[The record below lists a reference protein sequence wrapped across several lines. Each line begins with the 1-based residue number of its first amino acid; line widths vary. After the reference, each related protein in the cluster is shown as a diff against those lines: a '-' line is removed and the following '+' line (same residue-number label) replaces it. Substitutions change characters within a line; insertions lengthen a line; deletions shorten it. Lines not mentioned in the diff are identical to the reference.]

1 MKKIKNLLVLSLVT
15 LGLTGCTL
23 TQKANPTT
31 NTNNT
36 TVTNVDT
43 TTNNPITTT
52 GTNPISTNTV
62 TTPTSSTNVIVPTL
76 TNVEPITTTG
86 TTPVTTTTGVTPTTN
101 TGYTTPTNNTGSN
114 PTSSES
120 HEAFSKTYTGY
131 YEKMNGHLST
141 VSDFKSTLNS
151 IISAN
156 LISSNYSKAW
166 DILEEADAV
175 DDENIECLYTGKKIG
190 KNDHGGNVG
199 QWNRE
204 HVWAKSHGFGNAT
217 SNYAYYDCHHLHATE
232 VSINSDRGNMPFDDI
247 TSSSYSSDSYGNK
260 WDGSAF
266 EPRDEVKGDVAR
278 SMFYMVVRYESS
290 PDLELEDKRTSTT
303 STAATLGK
311 LSTLI
316 KWAYEDPVSEFEI
329 RRNNVVY
336 SYQNNRNP
344 FIDNPEYLYYLYPQE
359 SEAYGVNLY
368 NLADYVNGSAVTP
381 IPGPTP
387 TTPTTPTTVPTTP
400 TTTPTTTTTNTNT
413 TPVINPG
420 ETVTATATS
429 PNTRAQMDGSNQAS
443 ALGLPSVFSA
453 VGYNNG
459 NSNNV
464 GLYDNIRIYAG
475 NTLNISV
482 DSKYIITSIKI
493 VIDQGGTN
501 LEVSNSSSVISLS
514 NEVYI
519 INDNT
524 FTLKNSAS
532 SGQVRLASIEVTYG
546 LK

>member
-1 MKKIKNLLVLSLVT
+1 MKKFKNLLVLSLVT
-15 LGLTGCTL
+15 LGLTSCTL

-31 NTNNT
+31 KIDNT
-36 TVTNVDT
+36 TITNVET

-62 TTPTSSTNVIVPTL
+62 TTPTSSTNVIVPTS

-86 TTPVTTTTGVTPTTN
+86 TNPVTTTGVTPTTN
-101 TGYTTPTNNTGSN
+101 TGYTTPTNNTGST
-114 PTSSES
+114 PTSFES
-120 HEAFSKTYTGY
+120 LEAFSKTYTGY

-156 LISSNYSKAW
+156 LSSSNYKKAW
-166 DILEEADAV
+166 DILAEADAV
-175 DDENIECLYTGKKIG
+175 DSNNIECLYTGKKIG
-190 KNDHGGNVG
+190 KTNHGSSNG

-204 HVWAKSHGFGNAT
+204 HVWAKSHGFGSLE

-381 IPGPTP
+381 TPGPTP
-387 TTPTTPTTVPTTP
+387 TIPV
-400 TTTPTTTTTNTNT
+400 TTPTTTTTNTNT

-420 ETVTATATS
+420 ETTTVTITS
-429 PNTRAQMDGSNQAS
+429 PETSDRMDGTNQAA
-443 ALGLPSVFSA
+443 ALGLPSIFSV
-453 VGYNNG
+453 VGNKNDSEY
-459 NSNNV
+459 NV
-464 GLYDNIRIYAG
+464 GLYAQIRLYTGKG
-475 NTLNISV
+475 NGSSLNVTI
-482 DSKYIITSIKI
+482 DSNYIITSIRI
-493 VIDQGGTN
+493 TIAEGGAN
-501 LEVSNSSSVISLS
+501 LEVRNSIGVVSLS
-514 NEVYI
+514 NDIYT

-524 FTLKNSAS
+524 FTLKNVAS
-532 SGQVRLASIEVTYG
+532 SGQVKMTSIEITYG

>member
-36 TVTNVDT
+36 TVTIVDT

-62 TTPTSSTNVIVPTL
+62 TTPTSSTNVIVPTS
-76 TNVEPITTTG
+76 TNVEPTTTG
-86 TTPVTTTTGVTPTTN
+86 TTPITTTTGVTPTTN
-101 TGYTTPTNNTGSN
+101 TEYTTPTNNSGVS

-156 LISSNYSKAW
+156 LISSSYSKAW
-166 DILEEADAV
+166 DILAEADAV
-175 DDENIECLYTGKKIG
+175 DNNNIECLYTGKKIG
-190 KNDHGGNVG
+190 KTNHGSSNE

-204 HVWAKSHGFGNAT
+204 HVWAKSHGFGSLT

-232 VSINSDRGNMPFDDI
+232 VSINSKRGNLPFDDV
-247 TSSSYSSDSYGNK
+247 TGGSSDSYGNK
-260 WDGSAF
+260 WDSSAF

-290 PDLELEDKRTSTT
+290 PDLELEDKRTSTK

-381 IPGPTP
+381 TPGPTP
-387 TTPTTPTTVPTTP
+387 TTPTTVPTNPTT
-400 TTTPTTTTTNTNT
+400 TTTTTNTNT

-420 ETVTATATS
+420 ETTTATIKS

-475 NTLNISV
+475 NTLVISV

-493 VIDQGGTN
+493 AIDQGGTN

-514 NEVYI
+514 NEAYT

-524 FTLKNSAS
+524 FILKNSAS
-532 SGQVRLASIEVTYG
+532 SGQVRFSSVEVTYG